1 MCRNGDRNV
10 ECIGKNLI
18 QMANNP
24 NIKAIHARQKARK
37 KLVQALYQW
46 LLNATEPLD
55 IIAQFETLQPD
66 FKKIDQTF
74 FKEIL
79 FSISKEINELKEE
92 LKPFIN
98 IAFNEIDP
106 VEQAILLIAVVEL
119 KHHPE
124 TPYRVIINESI
135 ELAKR
140 FGATDSHKFING
152 VVDKL
157 SKHLRPLEVQ

>member
-1 MCRNGDRNV
+1 
-10 ECIGKNLI
+10 
-18 QMANNP
+18 MANNP

-55 IIAQFETLQPD
+55 IIAQFEALQPD

-74 FKEIL
+74 FKETLLLIP
-79 FSISKEINELKEE
+79 KEINELKEV
-92 LKPFIN
+92 LKPLVN
-98 IAFNEIDP
+98 IQFNEIDP
-106 VEQAILLIAVVEL
+106 VEQAILLMAATEL

-124 TPYRVIINESI
+124 TPYRVVINESI

-140 FGATDSHKFING
+140 FGGTDSHKFING

-157 SKHLRPLEVQ
+157 SKQLRPLEVQ